1 MKRGIDLEHDPVEE
15 GRVEKHGER
24 VSGLLGLG
32 LVQRRRQP
40 LLSAGSFA
48 SSNIIHAG
56 RGERRSKCMC
66 VCAQRE

>member
-1 MKRGIDLEHDPVEE
+1 VKRGIDLEHDPVEE

-40 LLSAGSFA
+40 LLSAGSFTC
-48 SSNIIHAG
+48 SNIIHDR
-56 RGERRSKCMC
+56 RGERCNK
-66 VCAQRE
+66 RERERVV